1 MVRLIVI
8 FAANS
13 SLKVK
18 TEEKQKEDKAELI
31 TSAAQKRFGI
41 YGVEKTS
48 MQEIA
53 NDLRMSKASLY
64 YYFPDKES
72 LYKSVISREHKEFLR
87 ILRKEIGDI
96 SDPVESLKKYSL
108 SRISYFRKLMNL
120 SRLRLAS
127 YDQVKPVIADQLKEF
142 REEEKKTVMQILEK
156 GSSENLFKIDDSY
169 KTASL
174 FLDILRGQSN
184 LLLSGKDLLVIDE
197 AEFNMLYNKVKD
209 IADIFIKGLMYR

>member
-1 MVRLIVI
+1 
-8 FAANS
+8 
-13 SLKVK
+13 VK
-18 TEEKQKEDKAELI
+18 TEEKQKEDKAEII
-31 TSAAQKRFGI
+31 TTAAQKRFGL

-72 LYKSVISREHKEFLR
+72 LYKSVISREHDEFLR
-87 ILRKEIGDI
+87 ILHEEIGHI
-96 SDPVESLKKYSL
+96 SDPAASLRKYSL

-127 YDQVKPVIADQLKEF
+127 YDQVKPVIADLLRDF
-142 REEEKKTVMQILEK
+142 REEEKKTVIQILEK
-156 GSSENLFKIDDSY
+156 GIGETLFNVDDTY
-169 KTASL
+169 KTATL

-197 AEFNMLYNKVKD
+197 AEFSMLYSKVND
-209 IADIFIKGLMYR
+209 IVDIFIKGLMYK